1 LHHESFVRFNLRYES
16 SDHGETILKLVFL
29 RLDEEGKDKGRGAA
43 LALNRL
49 NKDSSAVIDCASDK
63 TVSDAEMFA
72 NVFSRSILDRQV
84 EVLEVLLT
92 GSVRLAGDIENMS
105 DTHINQIFS
114 LEAGLERAHEDAI
127 MYFN

>member
-63 TVSDAEMFA
+63 TVSDAD
-72 NVFSRSILDRQV
+72 VFSRRSLDRHV

-127 MYFN
+127 MDFN